1 VGDEVR
7 LSQVIT
13 NLVSNAIKFT
23 PGGGSIRFQA
33 RQLRREDSEVL
44 LEMLVEDTGIGI
56 EEEKLDKLFNAFEQA
71 DVGITRLYGGTGLG
85 LAISKSIVEQMGG
98 SIRVESDY
106 GKGSRFVFNIRIGW
120 AEDVDA
126 PEIEEVKPTESYD
139 FSGRTILLVED
150 IEINRTIVITLLES
164 TGVTVESAENGKEA
178 LDMFTANPAR
188 YDLIFM
194 DIHMPM
200 MDGYE
205 ATRRIRSLDLS
216 WADTVPIVAMT
227 ANAFAEDIQRCKQ
240 AGMDDHL
247 AKPVDLDALL
257 ETIEKYIFSGRGDRR
272 TQGERRGSGTDRR
285 AGDDRRRTGTPDNT
299 GAGGTADGK

>member
-1 VGDEVR
+1 
-7 LSQVIT
+7 
-13 NLVSNAIKFT
+13 
-23 PGGGSIRFQA
+23 
-33 RQLRREDSEVL
+33 
-44 LEMLVEDTGIGI
+44 
-56 EEEKLDKLFNAFEQA
+56 
-71 DVGITRLYGGTGLG
+71 VGITRLYGGTGLG

-106 GKGSRFVFNIRIGW
+106 GKGSRFVFTIRIGW

-126 PEIEEVKPTESYD
+126 PEVEEVKPTESYD

-164 TGVTVESAENGKEA
+164 TGVTVESAENGREA

-272 TQGERRGSGTDRR
+272 VQGERRGSGTDRR
-285 AGDDRRRTGTPDNT
+285 TGEDRRRAGTPDNT